1 MMSFSF
7 YYKLFIMKKIIILFI
22 ALISATSL
30 FAQSSKKPV
39 TIKIYVAGICGMCET
54 QIEKALD
61 TKGVVAADYDLE
73 SNIATITYKPKKISE
88 DQLHNAINEMGYDTD
103 KSKASDE
110 QYSRVH
116 DCCKYREQEKH

>member
-1 MMSFSF
+1 
-7 YYKLFIMKKIIILFI
+7 MKKIIILFI
-22 ALISATSL
+22 ALLSASSL
-30 FAQSSKKPV
+30 FSQTSNKPITV
-39 TIKIYVAGICGMCET
+39 KIHVAGICGMCET

-73 SNIATITYKPKKISE
+73 SNIATVTYKPKKISE
-88 DQLHNAINEMGYDTD
+88 GQLHKVINEMGYDTD